1 MKVITGQ
8 LAAAAVM
15 FLSSSL
21 VLGEQWTIN
30 NAELAVLTGRTA
42 EFKKR

>member
-1 MKVITGQ
+1 MKVFTSQ

-21 VLGEQWTIN
+21 VMGEQWTIK
-30 NAELAVLTGRTA
+30 NAELSVLTGRTA